1 MKKSSLKSYVF
12 PRSKQSRNHQKNQA
26 LTKFAIRLA
35 CHARTVKSGKKL
47 RDLREKIFIVVTL

>member
-12 PRSKQSRNHQKNQA
+12 PRSKQSRNHQNQA